1 MESKTFKEKDAMI
14 EQAMKETK
22 KGITRCETTKGKTK
36 SYGTV
41 ETEYGCKP
49 RPHK

>member
-1 MESKTFKEKDAMI
+1 MESKTFKAKDKMI
-14 EQAMKETK
+14 AQALKDGK
-22 KGITRCETTKGKTK
+22 KGMTRCETTKGKTK

-49 RPHK
+49 LPYK